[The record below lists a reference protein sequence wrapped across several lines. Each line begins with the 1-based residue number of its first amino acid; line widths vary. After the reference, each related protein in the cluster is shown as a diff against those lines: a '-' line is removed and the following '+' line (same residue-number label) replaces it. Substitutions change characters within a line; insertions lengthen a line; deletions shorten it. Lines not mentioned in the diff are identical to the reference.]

1 MPSVER
7 AFEGQ
12 PYHGFWGQV
21 TVRAML
27 VAIVLAGLF
36 SMVTL
41 NIYMKVGVVGAFNM
55 PINILS
61 FVVLRSLVG
70 LMRRC
75 GIAPAP
81 FTRQENIFL
90 QTSTM
95 TCINISLSCGFG
107 NYFVGLFTVV
117 AKSLSDNPDKRDIVD
132 VTVGQYGFF
141 LLTVGM
147 VAIMATLPLVQWFYA
162 GGDSCGF
169 GVFPTFG
176 LELYKR
182 RFFFDFSTSF
192 LGVGMIVPHVVNFG
206 LLFGAIISGAILYP
220 YLESKRGQWYITD
233 SPSTLNGVNG
243 YKIFMGL
250 TMVVTEGIFNFIT
263 LTTALVIDF
272 YKKTEE
278 NDSGAAKYILKH
290 PSLNYDD
297 RKRLEVFIG
306 NRVPAIGGVIGY
318 IGFAVICSVISHWI
332 FREIQFHHLA
342 LVFTIIPIFIFSNT
356 YGTGLT
362 DWSVAPTYA
371 KFVLFLAAASDAAPG
386 AVIVSL
392 VACGAAFM
400 SLNISSQAVQDYKTA
415 YMTLTSP
422 RAVFAGHV
430 YGIVIGS
437 IINPLIYAF
446 FDLKAKKTAPIGTPK
461 SEFPAPYAQVYR
473 AIALLGMGGVKELPK
488 HCITFSFITFLMTL
502 AIETLRLVSQRKDW
516 KVQYYIPCMT
526 AIALPFLSGPTFAVD
541 MASGTILRLIWT
553 KIHRQSAELYSAAVA
568 AGLVSGDGIWYLP
581 SALLGLFKVEP
592 PICMRFLPSGKEVQI
607 ADAFLNN
614 LGTQGMT

>member
-27 VAIVLAGLF
+27 IAIVLAGLF

-41 NIYMKVGVVGAFNM
+41 KIYMKVGVVGAFNM

-75 GIAPAP
+75 GVAASP

-90 QTSTM
+90 QTSTI

-141 LLTVGM
+141 LVTVGM
-147 VAIMATLPLVQWFYA
+147 VAIMATLPLVQWFYT

-220 YLESKRGQWYITD
+220 YLESKRGKWYFTD

-263 LTTALVIDF
+263 LSTALVIDF

-297 RKRLEVFIG
+297 RKRLE
-306 NRVPAIGGVIGY
+306 RT
-318 IGFAVICSVISHWI
+318 
-332 FREIQFHHLA
+332 Q
-342 LVFTIIPIFIFSNT
+342 
-356 YGTGLT
+356 
-362 DWSVAPTYA
+362 
-371 KFVLFLAAASDAAPG
+371 
-386 AVIVSL
+386 
-392 VACGAAFM
+392 
-400 SLNISSQAVQDYKTA
+400 
-415 YMTLTSP
+415 
-422 RAVFAGHV
+422 
-430 YGIVIGS
+430 
-437 IINPLIYAF
+437 PL
-446 FDLKAKKTAPIGTPK
+446 
-461 SEFPAPYAQVYR
+461 E
-473 AIALLGMGGVKELPK
+473 E
-488 HCITFSFITFLMTL
+488 
-502 AIETLRLVSQRKDW
+502 
-516 KVQYYIPCMT
+516 
-526 AIALPFLSGPTFAVD
+526 
-541 MASGTILRLIWT
+541 
-553 KIHRQSAELYSAAVA
+553 
-568 AGLVSGDGIWYLP
+568 LP
-581 SALLGLFKVEP
+581 SAA
-592 PICMRFLPSGKEVQI
+592 EVHAAEWDPQHR
-607 ADAFLNN
+607 NV
-614 LGTQGMT
+614 GTQCHGQATQEVCR